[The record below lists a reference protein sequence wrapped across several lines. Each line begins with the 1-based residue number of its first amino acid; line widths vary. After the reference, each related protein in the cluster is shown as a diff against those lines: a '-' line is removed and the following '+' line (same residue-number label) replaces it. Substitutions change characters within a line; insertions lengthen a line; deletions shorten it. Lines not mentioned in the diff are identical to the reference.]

1 MSRIRELAQRITNK
15 FSTEHEKAV
24 ALHDYVR
31 DNIKFGFNRYF
42 DLSTPDNTLDL
53 GMGHCNP
60 KGWLITALFREANI
74 EAHNHFVVLPKEL
87 IKGAVSPDRY
97 WLIPAQISH
106 CYTEVK
112 VEGTWYNIDSYTLDG
127 PLFKAA
133 RAKLSEEGLTIGYGT
148 HIHSTIDWDGKTD
161 AFSQFNKDMMIEDHG
176 RVDSF
181 ETYYRSDRYRHK
193 VFGIRLNT
201 LFRIVGKSME
211 ARSKLY
217 LDKLR
222 EQYADVGGR
231 R

>member
-1 MSRIRELAQRITNK
+1 MSRISELAQRITDK
-15 FSTEHEKAV
+15 FSTEREKAV

-60 KGWLITALFREANI
+60 KGWLMTALFRETNI

-87 IKGAVSPDRY
+87 VKDAVSPNRY
-97 WLIPAQISH
+97 WLIPSQLSH

-112 VEGTWYNIDSYTLDG
+112 VEGAWYNIDSYVLDG

-133 RAKLSEEGLTIGYGT
+133 RAKLSEEGRTIGYGT
-148 HIHSTIDWDGKTD
+148 HIRSTIDWDGKSD
-161 AFSQFNKDMMIEDHG
+161 AFSQFDKDMMIEDHG
-176 RVDSF
+176 RVDSL
-181 ETYYRSDRYRHK
+181 ETYYGSDRYHNK

-201 LFRIVGKSME
+201 LFRIMGKSME
-211 ARSKLY
+211 TRSKLY
-217 LDKLR
+217 LDNLR
-222 EQYADVGGR
+222 EQYS
-231 R
+231 